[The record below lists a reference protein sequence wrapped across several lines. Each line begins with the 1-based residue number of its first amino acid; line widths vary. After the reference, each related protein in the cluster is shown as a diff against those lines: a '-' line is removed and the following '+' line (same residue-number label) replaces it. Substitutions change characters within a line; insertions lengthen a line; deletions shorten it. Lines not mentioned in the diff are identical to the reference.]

1 MHSILGFLREKQRKK
16 RDLTV
21 EEENAYI
28 QETVDQCHQIMQD
41 LSCNLVEAY
50 KALMEQGGN
59 MKFYSIYTVL
69 RKQETDDKT
78 IQLLKNKVGIKSC

>member
-1 MHSILGFLREKQRKK
+1 MARTDFEIIRGLMVKDNALDSWIFEREAIEK

-28 QETVDQCHQIMQD
+28 QETVDQCRQIMQD

-50 KALMEQGGN
+50 KELMQ
-59 MKFYSIYTVL
+59 
-69 RKQETDDKT
+69 
-78 IQLLKNKVGIKSC
+78 

>member
-1 MHSILGFLREKQRKK
+1 MARTDFEIIRDLMVKDNTLDSWIFEREAAEK

-28 QETVDQCHQIMQD
+28 QETVDQCYQIMQD

-50 KALMEQGGN
+50 RELMQ
-59 MKFYSIYTVL
+59 
-69 RKQETDDKT
+69 
-78 IQLLKNKVGIKSC
+78 

>member
-1 MHSILGFLREKQRKK
+1 MARTDFEIVRGLMVKDNTLDSWIFEREATEK

-21 EEENAYI
+21 EEENTYI

-50 KALMEQGGN
+50 RELMQ
-59 MKFYSIYTVL
+59 
-69 RKQETDDKT
+69 
-78 IQLLKNKVGIKSC
+78 